1 MRVHQRLG
9 TCVDSEFIIIISS
22 MVRMFS
28 RVRWSLVMLEDSCI
42 SYLELRNALRTLTR
56 NRRNR
61 YQSVNIHQKLLEV
74 CVRFA
79 KNSGRIFS
87 VAVIARLRVALRE
100 LKIISPRVRIFNSG
114 EIKALEMQ
122 VQYRQ
127 RGIFKWVP
135 QLEGW
140 LMNQAYRFWLGTLQM
155 CLRDDPN
162 PNLGSISQD
171 SAN

>member
-9 TCVDSEFIIIISS
+9 TYVDSEFIIIISS

-28 RVRWSLVMLEDSCI
+28 RLRWSLVMVGDSGI
-42 SYLELRNALRTLTR
+42 SYLELRNALRTLAR
-56 NRRNR
+56 NRRSR
-61 YQSVNIHQKLLEV
+61 YRSVNIHQKLLEA

-79 KNSGRIFS
+79 KYSGRIFS
-87 VAVIARLRVALRE
+87 VVVITRLRVALRE
-100 LKIISPRVRIFNSG
+100 LKIISPRVRILSDG

-155 CLRDDPN
+155 CLIDDSN
-162 PNLGSISQD
+162 PMLGSFSQD
-171 SAN
+171 SAD